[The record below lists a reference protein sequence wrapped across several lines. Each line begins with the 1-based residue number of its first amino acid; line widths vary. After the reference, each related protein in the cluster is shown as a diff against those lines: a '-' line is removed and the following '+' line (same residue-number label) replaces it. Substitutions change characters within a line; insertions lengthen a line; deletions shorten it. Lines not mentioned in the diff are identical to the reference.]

1 MEPVVLGIVL
11 KLETQ
16 GWSGPPPQMPGAP
29 VKIDEGRDGVRIFFY
44 DLSPKE
50 PDLGIADACIR
61 IASRLERLLNS
72 PKSPLQQG
80 PYAARCT
87 LEIGILADRERESF
101 GYAWPLEFLQILVEA
116 NVELTV
122 THYLP
127 KPDGQDAKT
136 GAADFWD

>member
-16 GWSGPPPQMPGAP
+16 GWSGPPPLLPREP
-29 VKIDEGRDGVRIFFY
+29 VKIDEGRDGLKVFFY

-50 PDLGIADACIR
+50 ADLGVTDACVR
-61 IASRLERLLNS
+61 IASRIERLLNS
-72 PKSPLQQG
+72 PKSALPRGQ
-80 PYAARCT
+80 YASRCT
-87 LEIGILADRERESF
+87 LEIGVLADRERESF
-101 GYAWPLEFLQILVEA
+101 GYQWPLEFLQALVEA

-127 KPDGQDAKT
+127 KPDGEGGKPD
-136 GAADFWD
+136 AADFWD